1 MAVQSKSFCVQAL
14 RVKNTNGSRWR
25 GKPREDHG
33 TKVLIHSV
41 GYVTINVQL
50 HQASGRVEKGR
61 TDIKLINYGNEHV

>member
-14 RVKNTNGSRWR
+14 RVKNTTVSWWR

-33 TKVLIHSV
+33 TKVLIQSC
-41 GYVTINVQL
+41 YVTINVQL
-50 HQASGRVEKGR
+50 HQASGRVEKGH